1 MNIFRRNHE
10 GLVSGDAIP
19 LYHNGVFHIFYLTSP
34 PNTVNWP
41 ERIRTTWQH
50 AITKDL
56 INWQELEPALVPGE
70 GNAIDKDGCWTGS
83 AIYANGKFHIFYTA
97 ADLDSKYQQKIVHA
111 VSDDGISFVKET
123 TPCIVADADYYE
135 TVDWRDP
142 YVFYNEEDACYWI
155 LIAGRKNNGPDTRRG
170 CIVLYKSQDLYKWK
184 HYGPIYDPGYTNV
197 TECPEMFKMGEY
209 WYISHSRFSESG
221 GTVYRYSKS
230 PYGPWRT
237 PKYDGI
243 GGRRFYAAKSAAND
257 EGRRFYFGWV
267 HERATPDDKDHWCWG
282 GDFCIPHEIVQ
293 RTDGQLDFKMPEEFN
308 ECFTER
314 VDSLFKRQQGD
325 ININDG
331 SITVDSIGKMSFGF
345 FDIKEAKYRF
355 RCTLTMDDCRD
366 SVGIILKSNEELSE
380 YYLLSLEFP
389 MQRVSLTKFPV
400 PMDPYWAAASV
411 AVKDFSMA
419 EVDGPRVCEKSF
431 NIENNQAINLDIVVE
446 NGIMEMFID
455 DKVTFT
461 FRCYRDSEYE
471 IGLLVQDGK
480 GKFDNIVFQK

>member
-1 MNIFRRNHE
+1 MNVFRRIHT

-19 LYHNGVFHIFYLTSP
+19 LYHDGVFHIFYLTSP

-50 AITKDL
+50 AVTRDL
-56 INWQELEPALVPGE
+56 VNWTELEPALIPGE

-83 AIYANGKFHIFYTA
+83 AIYAEGKFHIFYTA
-97 ADLDSKYQQKIVHA
+97 ADLDSQYQQKIVHA
-111 VSDDGISFVKET
+111 VSEDGITFVKDSA
-123 TPCIVADADYYE
+123 PCIVADPEYYE
-135 TVDWRDP
+135 TIDWRDP
-142 YVFYNEEDACYWI
+142 YVFYNEEEACYWI
-155 LIAGRKNNGPDTRRG
+155 LIAGRKNKGPDTRRG
-170 CIVLYKSQDLYKWK
+170 CIVLYKSKDLKVWE
-184 HYGPIYDPGYTNV
+184 HYGPVYDPGYTNV

-282 GDFCIPHEIVQ
+282 GDFCIPHEIIQ
-293 RTDGQLDFKMPEEFN
+293 LPDGQLNFKMPKEFDS
-308 ECFTER
+308 CFT
-314 VDSLFKRQQGD
+314 DKLNWSFTAQQGEILAGETD
-325 ININDG
+325 
-331 SITVDSIGKMSFGF
+331 ITVKSVGKMSFGF
-345 FDIKEAKYRF
+345 FDIKEPEYRF
-355 RCTLTMDDCRD
+355 SCKLVMNDCMD
-366 SVGIILKSNEELSE
+366 SAGIILKSNTELSE
-380 YYLLSLEFP
+380 YYLLTLESA
-389 MQRVSLTKFPV
+389 MQRASLIKFPP

-411 AVKDFSMA
+411 AVKDFSAA

-431 NIENNQAINLDIVVE
+431 QVENNQEISLDIVVD
-446 NGIMEMFID
+446 NGILEMFID
-455 DKVTFT
+455 NKIAFT
-461 FRCYRDSEYE
+461 FRCYRTPEHE
-471 IGLLVQDGK
+471 IGLLVQDG
-480 GKFDNIVFQK
+480 NAVFSDISFRK